1 MEQFNDGTAYG
12 YSIDRPLE
20 TNSLGGHMYG
30 SYDDAVQS
38 NKEYDLKIGVN
49 TGLKWKFTRI
59 CAKSDT
65 STKITYARLQC
76 DSSTGTITNT
86 TAYPEATY
94 PDEYALGQVMAGK
107 SLTRVGA
114 MISKVAIK
122 NIQDISIFWRTTYTE
137 RIYIMYQIEGETEWQ
152 QLHSM
157 TDSDIDDSVPIPGN
171 YTGSRGW
178 DAHGYTT
185 FNSSSWT
192 DKPLYGANAKIAI
205 LTAGK
210 AVSGNFPIS
219 AILINS
225 NKAAV
230 RYLNTLTYKDHVCS
244 ENGTNNYMNLNK
256 SVSDYVHNQA
266 LFQLATERADGNFLQ
281 EYICTG
287 TKSSE
292 YYILGLYNHLVTSI
306 PALGSVKTSSARFYN
321 PLGNNKDST
330 AIMVVTI
337 LSVVSVSSIILLV
350 VSKKKKRIS

>member
-1 MEQFNDGTAYG
+1 MTKKNLIVLASLLMVTSISVGGGLLNSKKVEQVKAEETSASTIQDDEYEVAFMEQFNDGTAYG

-122 NIQDISIFWRTTYTE
+122 NIATTRIF
-137 RIYIMYQIEGETEWQ
+137 
-152 QLHSM
+152 
-157 TDSDIDDSVPIPGN
+157 
-171 YTGSRGW
+171 
-178 DAHGYTT
+178 
-185 FNSSSWT
+185 
-192 DKPLYGANAKIAI
+192 
-205 LTAGK
+205 
-210 AVSGNFPIS
+210 
-219 AILINS
+219 
-225 NKAAV
+225 
-230 RYLNTLTYKDHVCS
+230 
-244 ENGTNNYMNLNK
+244 
-256 SVSDYVHNQA
+256 
-266 LFQLATERADGNFLQ
+266 
-281 EYICTG
+281 
-287 TKSSE
+287 TKSEKIGVPPLERNFVCGILCVHLSE
-292 YYILGLYNHLVTSI
+292 KSPSI
-306 PALGSVKTSSARFYN
+306 SL
-321 PLGNNKDST
+321 
-330 AIMVVTI
+330 TI
-337 LSVVSVSSIILLV
+337 
-350 VSKKKKRIS
+350 